1 MVKRVSSKREFL
13 RAVSICLVLSAVS
26 APLAKAQTKGFKIEE
41 ATIADIHNA
50 IKSGQ
55 TTCRTVV
62 QSYIDRAKAYNGICT
77 ALVTTDGS
85 PIPAASGVLR
95 AGAKTLFPTKTVP
108 VTSLFPNYAD
118 YAGLP
123 LELGR
128 MEPTRSDPSVQ
139 QQVGMRVGIPNA
151 GQLNALETLNI
162 RGERSVTC
170 KGDFDKAP
178 SAGPLPS
185 GAPAVCEEFRKQ
197 PDALERA
204 AELDRLYGT
213 KPDLAKLPMYCAVF
227 SLKNWY
233 DAKDMRGTGGNDVD
247 FAMDVPKVDSPDI
260 ADLRTKGAI
269 IYAVA
274 NADNVTGPGGNGPAK
289 ATTVMPFGNLKY
301 GQWGGQ
307 ACNPYDTSR
316 EPRGTSGGS
325 GVSVSANLVTC
336 SICEQGSASC
346 KGPASRNNI
355 VNLLTTKGI
364 LMDGGIGSKH
374 AGDRSGIHCRTV
386 RDAVAVLDA
395 IKGYEQGDMFT
406 AIPKNLMPK
415 EPYSS
420 FLVSDKD
427 VKNKPL
433 KGLRVAIAREF
444 MVKHTKNDV
453 AISDLIDKE
462 IKTVLRDKLGAE
474 LVESVD
480 PMFDDDLS
488 VPNMKYTFQQ
498 AFAEI
503 LPHNAPEYF
512 WQRTA
517 TGELEFAVPGWD
529 VTSVDYLVALAMG
542 KAPLSEKLT
551 LRRISAR
558 LGNPSSPFVMNK
570 YLAERGDTRVKDW
583 ASFVAN
589 TKFENDEDRSRA
601 ENAIGDQDGRA
612 AADSISYLKMQSVLR
627 MVILKVMYENNIDVF
642 VNPEQTTPPYK
653 LGGPAEP
660 EINGRPTISCC
671 TAFTALLGGPEM
683 EVPAGYTDIVYDQTY
698 ALTADKK
705 AYVELTG
712 EIESRMPNPM
722 PISMMFWSGP
732 GNDAMVIRA
741 ASAYEAAT
749 HHRVPPRAFGPL
761 SDKPVQLSGK

>member
-1 MVKRVSSKREFL
+1 
-13 RAVSICLVLSAVS
+13 
-26 APLAKAQTKGFKIEE
+26 
-41 ATIADIHNA
+41 
-50 IKSGQ
+50 
-55 TTCRTVV
+55 
-62 QSYIDRAKAYNGICT
+62 
-77 ALVTTDGS
+77 
-85 PIPAASGVLR
+85 
-95 AGAKTLFPTKTVP
+95 

>member
-1 MVKRVSSKREFL
+1 M
-13 RAVSICLVLSAVS
+13 
-26 APLAKAQTKGFKIEE
+26 
-41 ATIADIHNA
+41 
-50 IKSGQ
+50 
-55 TTCRTVV
+55 
-62 QSYIDRAKAYNGICT
+62 
-77 ALVTTDGS
+77 
-85 PIPAASGVLR
+85 
-95 AGAKTLFPTKTVP
+95 FPTTTVP
-108 VTSLFPNYAD
+108 VTSLFPNYSE

-128 MEPTRSDPSVQ
+128 MEPTKSDSSVQ

-151 GQLNALETLNI
+151 GQLNALETINI

-178 SAGPLPS
+178 SAGPLPP
-185 GAPAVCEEFRKQ
+185 GAPAVCEEFRKL

-204 AELDRLYGT
+204 AELDKQYGS
-213 KPDLAKLPMYCAVF
+213 KPDLAKLPMYCVAF

-233 DAKDMRGTGGNDVD
+233 DAKDIRGTGGNDTD
-247 FAMDVPKVDSPDI
+247 FAMDVPKFDSPDV
-260 ADLRTKGAI
+260 ADLRSKGAI
-269 IYAVA
+269 IYAIA
-274 NADNVTGPGGNGPAK
+274 TADNVGGPGGSGAAK
-289 ATTVMPFGNLKY
+289 AKTMMPFGNLKY

-316 EPRGTSGGS
+316 EPRGTSSGS

-336 SICEQGSASC
+336 SVCEQGSASC
-346 KGPASRNNI
+346 KGPASRNGI

-364 LMDGGIGSKH
+364 IMDGGIGSKH

-386 RDAVAVLDA
+386 KDAVTVLDA
-395 IKGYEQGDMFT
+395 IKGYEHGDMFT
-406 AIPKNLMPK
+406 AIPKTLIPK
-415 EPYSS
+415 EPFATY
-420 FLVSDKD
+420 LVSEKD
-427 VKNKPL
+427 IKNKPL
-433 KGLRVAIAREF
+433 KGVRVAIAREF

-453 AISDLIDKE
+453 AISDQIDKE
-462 IKTVLRDKLGAE
+462 IKAVLRDTLGAD

-480 PMFDDDLS
+480 PMYDDDLT

-512 WQRTA
+512 WQKTA

-529 VTSVDYLVALAMG
+529 VTSVDYAVALAMG
-542 KAPLSEKLT
+542 KAPLSDKLT

-570 YLAERGDTRVKDW
+570 YLAERGDARVKDW

-589 TKFENDEDRSRA
+589 TKFENDEDRARA
-601 ENAIGDQDGRA
+601 ENAIGDQDARA

-653 LGGPAEP
+653 LGGP
-660 EINGRPTISCC
+660 GRTGNQQSSDDQ
-671 TAFTALLGGPEM
+671 LLHRVHRASRRTRDGS
-683 EVPAGYTDIVYDQTY
+683 ACRLYTD
-698 ALTADKK
+698 
-705 AYVELTG
+705 
-712 EIESRMPNPM
+712 
-722 PISMMFWSGP
+722 
-732 GNDAMVIRA
+732 
-741 ASAYEAAT
+741 
-749 HHRVPPRAFGPL
+749 RV
-761 SDKPVQLSGK
+761 